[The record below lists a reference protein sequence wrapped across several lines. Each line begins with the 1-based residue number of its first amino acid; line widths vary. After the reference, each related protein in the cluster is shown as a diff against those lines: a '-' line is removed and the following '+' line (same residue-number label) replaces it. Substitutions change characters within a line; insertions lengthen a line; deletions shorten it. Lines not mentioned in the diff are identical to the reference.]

1 MLLKVGD
8 KKIEVDYDEDWDLE
22 CPWEPAPKYS
32 FDAEV
37 TIGDSTEHFPYFAN
51 EWPEPGDVLYAIAI
65 DAETASE
72 SDGFDN
78 FCEMNEL
85 EPDENGDN
93 EKALEMYERCMK
105 ALDFLDTNQVY
116 FGDIIDAYDNAELD
130 EPLEESIN
138 THPLK
143 TLFESVLEDSDE
155 DDDYDDDDWQGIVGV
170 PSDDQYQRLLKRRDE
185 IKKEIIKKHKE
196 YEPTCD
202 EERQLYY
209 VNHDIEKYEK
219 SIGK

>member
-37 TIGDSTEHFPYFAN
+37 TIGDNTEHFPYFAN
-51 EWPEPGDVLYAIAI
+51 EWPEANDVLYAIAI

-72 SDGFDN
+72 ADSFED
-78 FCEMNEL
+78 FCELNGL

-93 EKALEMYERCMK
+93 EKALEMYESCMK
-105 ALDFLDTNQVY
+105 ALDFLDKSGVI
-116 FGDIIDAYDNAELD
+116 FSDIIDAYNDDELD
-130 EPLEESIN
+130 ELEESTN

-143 TLFESVLEDSDE
+143 TLFESVLKS
-155 DDDYDDDDWQGIVGV
+155 
-170 PSDDQYQRLLKRRDE
+170 
-185 IKKEIIKKHKE
+185 
-196 YEPTCD
+196 
-202 EERQLYY
+202 EE
-209 VNHDIEKYEK
+209 K
-219 SIGK
+219 